1 MKSRLF
7 LITILLFIVPV
18 LALASSADVL
28 LLKQARS
35 QVKLVAGELKQRVS
49 RDVSEKGAENALSS
63 CRLQV
68 EGITDR
74 VMLHGGWEIR
84 RTAFQVRNPNNLP
97 DPWEKEVLALFAK
110 RKAEG
115 VDMTQ
120 HEFAKVVN
128 LDGKRVFR
136 YMKPIRT
143 QGFCTS
149 CQGVSLPPEVRSKIS
164 EKYPDDKAVGFKPG
178 DLRGAFSLLKVL
190 PGDPP

>member
-1 MKSRLF
+1 M
-7 LITILLFIVPV
+7 
-18 LALASSADVL
+18 LALASSADVR

-35 QVKLVAGELKQRVS
+35 QVKLVAGELKQRVA
-49 RDVSEKGAENALSS
+49 RDVSEKGAENALAS

-84 RTAFQVRNPNNLP
+84 RTAFRVRNPNNLP
-97 DPWEKEVLALFAK
+97 DPWEKEVLELFAK
-110 RKAEG
+110 RKSEG

-136 YMKPIRT
+136 YMKPILT

-149 CQGVSLPPEVRSKIS
+149 CHGVSLTPEVRSKID

>member
-1 MKSRLF
+1 MKCRLF
-7 LITILLFIVPV
+7 LATTLLIITPV
-18 LALASSADVL
+18 LVVAASADVR

-35 QVKLVAGELKQRVS
+35 QIKLVAGELKQRVA
-49 RDVSEKGAENALSS
+49 RELSEKGAENALSS

-68 EGITDR
+68 EGITGR
-74 VMLHGGWEIR
+74 VMMHGGWEIR
-84 RTAFQVRNPNNLP
+84 RTAFRVRNPDNLP
-97 DPWEKEVLALFAK
+97 DPWEKEVLELFAK

-115 VDMTQ
+115 VDMTEY
-120 HEFAKVVN
+120 EFAKVVN

-136 YMKPIRT
+136 YMKPILV

-149 CQGVSLPPEVRSKIS
+149 CHGSNLSPDVQARIDQN
-164 EKYPDDKAVGFKPG
+164 YPDDQAVGFSPG